1 MKIRRF
7 LQAAALAFAF
17 DPSSAGT
24 DGPAF
29 TRRWSEQHYGSASAD
44 AVAAVHTEFEELSA
58 DAMSDYAVVIA
69 VQNLADA
76 MREIALR
83 GSFNFSSLHASA
95 AATQKSAAA
104 TTEKWRQLSQKAEQ
118 VLASLPPRVQQTF
131 VSHSLAQQYLL
142 GNGTAAFERL
152 ATAALA
158 VSVEAAVSA
167 VEQAAA
173 TMEEGC
179 DALRLGEGNGH
190 WRGYFAH
197 DRLDDFQHSRR
208 LLLQLVAVLGNRTVR
223 PTRPICSCT
232 GGVHNCSGSIPYAN
246 CPDMFSNQLPP
257 AYSGDAYPLLY
268 RSADPSLNFDGVVR
282 GGCTGACRTMPSG
295 GIMTIHGGVASVWL
309 ALPRGVVS
317 SATIRY
323 TLDGST
329 PAPSSARYVSPLP
342 LRGNVTVAA
351 RAFGLPAGVAT
362 PPSVFKY
369 FSL

>member
-1 MKIRRF
+1 M
-7 LQAAALAFAF
+7 
-17 DPSSAGT
+17 
-24 DGPAF
+24 
-29 TRRWSEQHYGSASAD
+29 
-44 AVAAVHTEFEELSA
+44 AAVHTEFEELSA

-208 LLLQLVAVLGNRTVR
+208 LLLQLVAVLGTELCVQ
-223 PTRPICSCT
+223 
-232 GGVHNCSGSIPYAN
+232 H
-246 CPDMFSNQLPP
+246 D
-257 AYSGDAYPLLY
+257 
-268 RSADPSLNFDGVVR
+268 RSARALAGCTTAAAAFRTRTALICLAISCHQHTRVMPTLC
-282 GGCTGACRTMPSG
+282 CTGAR
-295 GIMTIHGGVASVWL
+295 
-309 ALPRGVVS
+309 
-317 SATIRY
+317 
-323 TLDGST
+323 T
-329 PAPSSARYVSPLP
+329 PA
-342 LRGNVTVAA
+342 
-351 RAFGLPAGVAT
+351 
-362 PPSVFKY
+362 
-369 FSL
+369 